1 MVFAV
6 SRADG
11 DSDGGYG
18 DRGEI
23 MELKEEKAKRDE
35 EELLAALIAASPAK
49 CAYLT
54 RKIVRLKTKRK
65 K

>member
-1 MVFAV
+1 M
-6 SRADG
+6 
-11 DSDGGYG
+11 
-18 DRGEI
+18 
-23 MELKEEKAKRDE
+23 MELKEEREKRE
-35 EELLAALIAASPAK
+35 EAELLAALITASPAK